1 MTYLLYLK
9 RSVTCSPRR
18 HAALFAVLT
27 CAFLLPLLICIYRD
41 SNAWGTRQY
50 LLTRSAGETWHIGNA
65 AEADVPY
72 FENIPGLSAPV
83 YRDGVIY
90 LRILSDED
98 WKSPESVRSY
108 ELELRRRIEA
118 SGSETLLP
126 RMFSY
131 AYAHGI
137 STDPSY
143 YSGQRILLIINAL
156 VILLSVSVVRSAYQS
171 HLKRFSADVGALRAC
186 GASRRQIRILF
197 TAEFAAMFLLATAC
211 AVLISIV
218 SLKAL
223 FTAFL
228 EIRHDSLAWLIFHVE
243 PMNILLH
250 LAIFFVT
257 LGLSLGMT
265 LHRYS
270 REPARVL
277 LNDAENAPKV
287 KRGRKPLRWRFT
299 PAATLCGLWRSRT
312 NRTLRSCLA
321 VSVPVM
327 AVFLLLFNML
337 TVALQ
342 VTGAAEEWGLRISR
356 SAYDGEG
363 FSAEDAAYISS
374 LEGVKQ
380 TRPVYEPLGYVLL
393 PESPDEAWKTPRIR
407 LYSGLG
413 AAEQSLSRYGI
424 AVSRKAE
431 CGVGDVLRL
440 CRSEAYFDADG
451 FAVQPAPEDV
461 TALTVAALTDAEPSG
476 WALDIYVSDEL
487 YAEIIASEPAT
498 GIEIALTDPAM
509 NAQVE
514 AALRAR
520 FTGAEYAITNRQSGA
535 DFLREMSSGVYLL
548 LGYIFAALFL
558 FILLI
563 LYVRLCD
570 YIEGSR
576 PLIRS
581 LHRLGA
587 SKRTLYRSYIR
598 QDAISAATAVAAPF
612 LISLPLTALLCAW
625 QKAPLRFDG
634 GMLAVYAALAA
645 LLLFTYWH
653 PVHRSLKRVLRP
665 L

>member
-1 MTYLLYLK
+1 MTYLLYMK
-9 RSVTCSPRR
+9 RSFTRSPRR
-18 HAALFAVLT
+18 HAVLFAVLT

-50 LLTRSAGETWHIGNA
+50 LLARSAGETYHIGNA

-72 FENIPGLSAPV
+72 FEGIRGLSAPI
-83 YRDGVIY
+83 YRDGTIY
-90 LRILSDED
+90 LRILSDEE
-98 WKSPESVRSY
+98 WRNAESVTVFENEIRK
-108 ELELRRRIEA
+108 RMEA
-118 SGSETLLP
+118 SGNEALLP
-126 RMFSY
+126 TAFSY
-131 AYAHGI
+131 EYAHGI
-137 STDPSY
+137 STDPSHL
-143 YSGQRILLIINAL
+143 SGQRSLLLVNML

-171 HLKRFSADVGALRAC
+171 HLKRFSSDVGTLRAC
-186 GASRRQIRILF
+186 GAGRRQISAL
-197 TAEFAAMFLLATAC
+197 FAAELAAVFLLAAAC
-211 AVLISIV
+211 AVVISVV

-243 PMNILLH
+243 PINILLH
-250 LAIFFVT
+250 LAVFFAA

-265 LHRYS
+265 LRRYS
-270 REPARVL
+270 RKPARAL
-277 LNDAENAPKV
+277 LSDAENAPKLR
-287 KRGRKPLRWRFT
+287 RGRRPLCRRST

-312 NRTLRSCLA
+312 NRCFRACLA

-327 AVFLLLFNML
+327 AVFLLLFNIL
-337 TVALQ
+337 TLALQ

-356 SAYDGEG
+356 STYDGMG

-374 LEGVKQ
+374 LEGVRQ
-380 TRPVYEPLGYVLL
+380 TRLVYEPLGYVLL
-393 PESPDEAWKTPRIR
+393 PESPHEVWKTPRIR
-407 LYSGLG
+407 PYSSLG
-413 AAEQSLSRYGI
+413 AAAQPLSRYEI

-431 CGVGDVLRL
+431 CNVGDVLRL
-440 CRSEAYFDADG
+440 CRSEAYFGADG
-451 FAVQPAPEDV
+451 LAAQPAPEDV
-461 TALTVAALTDAEPSG
+461 TTLTVAALTNTEPSA
-476 WALDIYVSDEL
+476 WALDIYVSDAL
-487 YAEIIASEPAT
+487 YADIIASEPAR

-514 AALRAR
+514 TALRAR
-520 FTGAEYAITNRQSGA
+520 FAGADYAVTNRQSGS

-558 FILLI
+558 LILLI

-598 QDAISAATAVAAPF
+598 QDGISAAAAVAAPF

-625 QKAPLRFDG
+625 QKAPLRLSG
-634 GMLAVYAALAA
+634 GTLAVYAALAA

-653 PVHRSLKRVLRP
+653 PVHRSLRRALRP